1 VRTGGRAMQ
10 RTPLLVISG
19 AVVGFTG
26 LIGWHSVAGTG
37 PAVPQAAAGGP
48 AGPSTP
54 AAAAGAAGS
63 GTRHRHQSRQGAGAQ
78 HAAASGA
85 VRTAT
90 GPVLNFG
97 YGSIAVRVTVR
108 GNSIISA
115 SVSTLTTLEP
125 TSQQISAQAIP
136 LLHSEVLAVH
146 SARINGVSGA
156 TYTSEGYY
164 RSLEAALAKL
174 HVR

>member
-1 VRTGGRAMQ
+1 MRTGGRAMQ
-10 RTPLLVISG
+10 RAPLLVISG

-54 AAAAGAAGS
+54 AAAGS
-63 GTRHRHQSRQGAGAQ
+63 GTRHRHQARRGASAR

-108 GNSIISA
+108 GNSIIAA

-125 TSQQISAQAIP
+125 TSQQISGQAIP

-164 RSLEAALAKL
+164 RSLEAALAQL

>member
-1 VRTGGRAMQ
+1 MRRA
-10 RTPLLVISG
+10 PLLVISG
-19 AVVGFTG
+19 AVAGFAG

-54 AAAAGAAGS
+54 AAAAGSAGS
-63 GTRHRHQSRQGAGAQ
+63 GTRAGHPSGRGAGK

-108 GNSIISA
+108 GNSIIAA

-125 TSQQISAQAIP
+125 TSQQISGQAIP

-164 RSLEAALAKL
+164 RSLEAALAQL